1 MKMKY
6 VVLAVLAFVIM
17 PASAQETYENVKL
30 ANQDLNGTARYVG
43 MGGAMDALGADI
55 STISSNPAG
64 LGLFRQSQILLSS
77 GLVSQQDG
85 KDFANGR
92 KTNASFDQFGFVY
105 ATRSN
110 EISFLNF
117 GFNYHKSNN
126 FDYILASAGSLSDAS
141 QNKLTYIKAR
151 GGYLFD
157 NNGDDYVSSSRLDEL
172 YAHSLLL
179 ESDNVYRYKS
189 ATAFNFD
196 RAHTGYI
203 GEYDFNMSGNIK
215 DRIYLGV
222 TFGIYDVHYKG
233 YSEYTEQLAAN
244 AMNLSSITVADSRK
258 ITGNGFDVKAG
269 VIFRPIENS
278 PFRIGLSIATPTFY
292 DLKSDSYTTLGNSYV
307 GLSDPYEFKVNTP
320 WKFGLSLGHTVG
332 NFLALGA
339 VYEYEDYGSIDSRV
353 IDGGSWD
360 SYYGYYQTSS
370 SSDKDMNDQTEQ
382 VLKGVSTLKLG
393 FEYKPIREFAIR
405 FGYNHQ
411 SAIYDKN
418 GAKGFYS
425 NGDFVQSPGIY
436 YSSTMDYTNW
446 KDTNRLTFG
455 LGYQFDKFNVDLA
468 YQYSATNGDFHPF
481 ADAYGDFKNTDGTT
495 EKVDNYATV
504 TSVSNK
510 RHQLLLTF
518 GYHF

>member
-1 MKMKY
+1 MKIKY
-6 VVLAVLAFVIM
+6 LFLAALAFSVM
-17 PASAQETYENVKL
+17 PMSAQETYENVKL
-30 ANQDLNGTARYVG
+30 AHQDLNGTARYVG
-43 MGGAMDALGADI
+43 MGGAMDALGADL

-64 LGLFRQSQILLSS
+64 LGLFRRSQAAISF

-85 KDFANGR
+85 KDFANGN
-92 KTNASFDQFGFVY
+92 KTNASFDQVGFVY
-105 ATRSN
+105 ATKN
-110 EISFLNF
+110 EGKSFLNF
-117 GFNYHKSNN
+117 GFNYHKSQN
-126 FDYILASAGSLSDAS
+126 FDFILSTAGSLNDAS

-189 ATAFNFD
+189 ATAFNMD
-196 RAHTGYI
+196 RANTGYI
-203 GEYDFNMSGNIK
+203 GNYEFSMSGNFNE
-215 DRIYLGV
+215 RVYLGM
-222 TFGIYDVHYKG
+222 TFGVYDVHYKG
-233 YSEYTEQLAAN
+233 YSEYSEQLAAN
-244 AMNLSSITVADSRK
+244 AMNLSSITVADNRK
-258 ITGNGFDVKAG
+258 ITGDGYEVKFGA
-269 VIFRPIENS
+269 IFRPIENS
-278 PFRIGLSIATPTFY
+278 PFRIGVSIASPIFY
-292 DLKSDSYTTLGNSYV
+292 DLTSESRTSLNGAYVDGSY
-307 GLSDPYEFKVNTP
+307 DFKISTP

-332 NFLALGA
+332 DFLALGA

-353 IDGGSWD
+353 NDGEGWD
-360 SYYGYYQTSS
+360 YYDGYYQTS

-393 FEYKPIREFAIR
+393 LEFKPIKDFAIR
-405 FGYNHQ
+405 VGYNYQ

-425 NGDFVQSPGIY
+425 NGDFVQSPGMY

-446 KDTNRLTFG
+446 KDTNRFTFG
-455 LGYQFDKFNVDLA
+455 LGYQIDRFSVDLA

-510 RHQLLLTF
+510 RHQLLFTL
-518 GYHF
+518 GYRF